1 MSKPNKQLVTLSEEF
16 QRAGGSSTIHH
27 YQTRTDNVRLAR
39 WRGQSHSGRKEQKYF
54 DKEKVFPWDGCSDT
68 RVRLVDNLVAEMK
81 DLLVT
86 AFRRG
91 TLRAGA
97 TEANDAESAQVLTT
111 LLRYYR
117 ENLLQQELH
126 EAASLLADY
135 GQQDGIS
142 FLQVGW
148 KTEDTKKRI
157 PISLP
162 MLQQMALAAD
172 PESIASRLPE
182 LIADELS
189 ENEAIEAIKQILNV
203 TTRDARKGIKKLRK
217 GEMVMIPIIETTV
230 NQPDIS
236 ACRLYTDVFL
246 PPETIHL
253 DHARYIFRRY
263 YMSEVELN
271 SYDFDKAWIEKVIN
285 TKDSSGH
292 LYQNSF
298 SNYILE
304 PGFQD
309 GMHEVIYCY
318 ERKLDEDDMPEIE
331 CTVFHPQITDLAG
344 KKETLDYLSGK
355 YPFIA
360 YRRENSVQKLV
371 ETRGLSE
378 IAATWQDEI
387 KTQRDML
394 ADRAS
399 LYVNPPIV
407 HAARTGG
414 NYEFKPGSTIAEM
427 RAGEI
432 RTLDPPRSNI
442 SESLEIISYIERQCN
457 EYLGRMGPGVDP
469 TVVAIRRQSTV
480 DNYMATWS
488 KAFTK
493 MFQLMQVFLNDEDMA
508 RIAGKSLNMP
518 RSAKEIQGSFD
529 FRIVF
534 DSRELDSDYLMEK
547 MQALT
552 SLALPN
558 DTAGVIDRGSL
569 VTEIAKAISPSLAD
583 VIVLPKIGVSQKI
596 YQEVMGD
603 IIAMAQGNEVPP
615 KQNDPAANTKLQ
627 FAQQII
633 QGNPKYQEALQS
645 NADERFVQLMQ
656 GYMQNLQ
663 FLVQQDQNAMIGK
676 TGVKPMPGGQ

>member
-1 MSKPNKQLVTLSEEF
+1 MSDLKEQLVNLSEEY
-16 QRAGGSSTIHH
+16 QRAGGTSGTHH
-27 YQTRTDNVRLAR
+27 YQTRTDSVRLAR
-39 WRGQSHSGRKEQKYF
+39 WRGQSESGRKEQRYH
-54 DKEKVFPWDGCSDT
+54 DKEKVFPWDGASDT
-68 RVRLVDNLVAEMK
+68 RVRLVDQLVGEYK

-97 TEANDAESAQVLTT
+97 TEANDAESAQLLTT

-142 FLQVGW
+142 FLQIGW
-148 KTEDTKKRI
+148 KTEDTKKKI

-162 MLQQMALAAD
+162 VLQQMALAAD

-189 ENEAIEAIKQILNV
+189 ENEAIEAIKMILNV

-217 GEMVMIPIIETTV
+217 GEVVMIPIIETTV

-236 ACRLYTDVFL
+236 ACRLYIDVFL
-246 PPETIHL
+246 PPETINL
-253 DHARYIFRRY
+253 ENARYIFRRY
-263 YMSEVELN
+263 YMSETELR
-271 SYDFDKAWIEKVIN
+271 SYGFDEKFVEKVLN
-285 TKDSSGH
+285 TSDHVSH

-298 SNYILE
+298 SSYIAE

-309 GMHEVIYCY
+309 GMYEIVYAY
-318 ERKLDEDDMPEIE
+318 ERKLDEDGMPEIE
-331 CTVFHPQITDLAG
+331 CTVFHPDIHDLPG
-344 KKETLDYLSGK
+344 KQETLDYLSGR
-355 YPFIA
+355 YPFVA

-378 IAATWQDEI
+378 ICNTWQTEI

-432 RTLDPPRSNI
+432 RTLDPPRSSI
-442 SESLEIISYIERQCN
+442 TESLQIIDYVERQCN
-457 EYLGRMGPGVDP
+457 EYLGRMGPGMDP
-469 TVVAIRRQSTV
+469 TVVAIRRQSAV
-480 DNYMATWS
+480 DNYMASWS

-493 MFQLMQVFLNDEDMA
+493 MFQLMQTFLTDEDMV

-518 RSAKEIQGSFD
+518 RSAKEIQGSYD

-552 SLALPN
+552 TLALPN
-558 DTAGVIDRGSL
+558 DSAGVIDRGAL

-583 VIVLPKIGVSQKI
+583 VVVMPKIGVSQKI

-615 KQNDPAANTKLQ
+615 KQNDPAAGTKLQ

-633 QGNPKYQEALQS
+633 QGNPKYQEALQN

-676 TGVKPMPGGQ
+676 TGVKPLNG

>member
-1 MSKPNKQLVTLSEEF
+1 MSQANELLVNLCEEYK
-16 QRAGGSSTIHH
+16 RAGGTSATHH
-27 YQTRTDNVRLAR
+27 YQTRTDSVRLAR
-39 WRGQSHSGRKEQKYF
+39 WRGQSESGRKEQRYY
-54 DKEKVFPWDGCSDT
+54 DKEKVFPWDGCSD
-68 RVRLVDNLVAEMK
+68 VRCRLTDQLVGEFK

-86 AFRRG
+86 AFKRG

-117 ENLLQQELH
+117 ENLLLQELH

-142 FLQVGW
+142 FLQIGW
-148 KTEDTKKRI
+148 KSEDTKKRI
-157 PISLP
+157 PMSLP
-162 MLQQMALAAD
+162 VLQQMALAAD
-172 PESIASRLPE
+172 PESLQSRLPE

-189 ENEAIEAIKQILNV
+189 ENEAIQAIKGILNV

-217 GEMVMIPIIETTV
+217 GEVVQIPIIEQTV

-236 ACRLYTDVFL
+236 ACRLYIDVFI

-253 DHARYIFRRY
+253 ENARYVFRRY
-263 YMSEVELN
+263 YMSETELR
-271 SYDFDKAWIEKVIN
+271 SYGFDEKFVEKVLS
-285 TKDSSGH
+285 TKDDVSH
-292 LYQNSF
+292 TYQNSF
-298 SNYILE
+298 ASYIVE

-309 GMHEVIYCY
+309 GMYEIVYAY
-318 ERKLDEDDMPEIE
+318 ERKLDEDGMPEIE
-331 CTVFHPQITDLAG
+331 CTVFHPDLNDIEG

-360 YRRENSVQKLV
+360 YRRENAVQKLV

-378 IAATWQDEI
+378 ICHTWQDEI

-407 HAARTGG
+407 HAARSGG
-414 NYEFKPGSTIAEM
+414 NYEFRPGSTISEM

-432 RTLDPPRSNI
+432 RTLDPPRSSI
-442 SESLEIISYIERQCN
+442 TESIQIIDYVERQCN
-457 EYLGRMGPGVDP
+457 EYLGRMGPGMDP
-469 TVVAIRRQSTV
+469 TVVAIRRQATV
-480 DNYMATWS
+480 DNFMTVWS
-488 KAFTK
+488 KAFSK
-493 MFQLMQVFLNDEDMA
+493 MFQLMQIFLTDDDMV

-518 RSAKEIQGSFD
+518 RSSKEIQGNFD

-534 DSRELDSDYLMEK
+534 DSKELDNDYLLNK

-552 SLALPN
+552 SVALPN
-558 DTAGVIDRGSL
+558 DSAGVIDRGAL

-583 VIVLPKIGVSQKI
+583 TIVMPKVGVSQKI

-603 IIAMAQGNEVPP
+603 IIAMAQGNAVPP
-615 KQNDPAANTKLQ
+615 KQNDPAAQTKLQ
-627 FAQQII
+627 FANQII
-633 QGNPKYQEALQS
+633 QSNPKYQEALQN

-656 GYMQNLQ
+656 GYLQNLQ
-663 FLVQQDQNAMIGK
+663 FLVQQEQNAITGR
-676 TGVKPMPGGQ
+676 TGVAPQQ

>member
-1 MSKPNKQLVTLSEEF
+1 MSEQKEFLKNLSSEY
-16 QRAGGSSTIHH
+16 QRSGGSTTSHQN
-27 YQTRTDNVRLAR
+27 QTRTDNVRLAR
-39 WRGQSHSGRKEQKYF
+39 WRGQSESGRKEQKYHSQ
-54 DKEKVFPWDGCSDT
+54 EKVFPWDGCSDT
-68 RVRLVDNLVAEMK
+68 RVRLVDQLVGEFK

-148 KTEDTKKRI
+148 RSESTKKKV

-162 MLQQMALAAD
+162 VLQQMSLAAD
-172 PESIASRLPE
+172 PESLQARLPE

-189 ENEAIEAIKQILNV
+189 ENEAIEAIKGILNV
-203 TTRDARKGIKKLRK
+203 TTRDARKGIKKLRR
-217 GEMVMIPIIETTV
+217 GEMVQIPVIEQTI

-236 ACRLYTDVFL
+236 ACRLYTDIFI
-246 PPETIHL
+246 PPETIEL
-253 DHARYIFRRY
+253 EHARFVFRRY
-263 YMSEVELN
+263 FMSETELK
-271 SYDFDKAWIEKVIN
+271 SYDFGEEFVEKVLKVGDN
-285 TKDSSGH
+285 SSSVH
-292 LYQNSF
+292 HNSF
-298 SNYILE
+298 SNYLLE
-304 PGFQD
+304 PGFED
-309 GMHEVIYCY
+309 GMYEIVYAY
-318 ERKLDEDDMPEIE
+318 ERKLDEDGLPEIE
-331 CTVFHPQITDLAG
+331 CTVFHPAIADAFG
-344 KKETLDYLSGK
+344 KRETLDYLSGR
-355 YPFIA
+355 YPFVC

-371 ETRGLSE
+371 ESRGLSE
-378 IAATWQDEI
+378 ICSTWQDEI

-414 NYEFKPGSTIAEM
+414 NYEFRPGSTISEM
-427 RAGEI
+427 RNGEI
-432 RTLDPPRSNI
+432 RTLDPPRSSI
-442 SESLEIISYIERQCN
+442 TESLEIINYIERQCN
-457 EYLGRMGPGVDP
+457 EYLGRMGPGMDP
-469 TVVAIRRQSTV
+469 TVVAIRRQATV
-480 DNYMATWS
+480 DNFMGCWS
-488 KAFTK
+488 RAFTK
-493 MFQLMQVFLNDEDMA
+493 MFGLMQIFLTDDDML

-518 RSAKEIQGSFD
+518 RSAKEIQGRFD

-534 DSRELDSDYLMEK
+534 DSKELDNDYLMNK

-558 DTAGVIDRGSL
+558 DSAGVIDRAAL

-583 VIVLPKIGVSQKI
+583 SIVLPKVGVSQRI
-596 YQEVMGD
+596 HQEVMND
-603 IIAMAQGNEVPP
+603 VIAMAQGNQVPP
-615 KQNDPAANTKLQ
+615 KQDDPAAATKLQ

-633 QGNPKYQEALQS
+633 QANPKYQEALQN

-656 GYMQNLQ
+656 GYLQNLQ
-663 FLVQQDQNAMIGK
+663 FLVQQEQNAITGR
-676 TGVKPMPGGQ
+676 TGVAPQ

>member
-1 MSKPNKQLVTLSEEF
+1 MSERQKNLLTLADEF
-16 QRAGGSSTIHH
+16 QRAGGSNGASQ
-27 YQTRTDNVRLAR
+27 YQSRTDNVRLAR
-39 WRGQSHSGRKEQKYF
+39 WRGQSESGRKEQRYHSQ
-54 DKEKVFPWDGCSDT
+54 EKVFPWDGCSDT
-68 RVRLVDNLVAEMK
+68 RVRLVDQLVGEYK

-148 KTEDTKKRI
+148 KTEDTKKKI

-162 MLQQMALAAD
+162 VLQQMALAAD
-172 PESIASRLPE
+172 PESLQARLPE

-189 ENEAIEAIKQILNV
+189 EKDAIEAIKGVLNV
-203 TTRDARKGIKKLRK
+203 TTRDAKKGIKRLRK
-217 GEMVMIPIIETTV
+217 GEVVMIPIIETTI

-236 ACRLYTDVFL
+236 ACRLYTDIFL

-253 DHARYIFRRY
+253 EHARYIFRRY
-263 YMSEVELN
+263 YMSETELR
-271 SYDFDKAWIEKVIN
+271 SYDFSDEFIEKVLA
-285 TKDSSGH
+285 TSEHTSH
-292 LYQNSF
+292 HYQNSF
-298 SNYILE
+298 ASYIAE

-309 GMHEVIYCY
+309 GMHEVVYAY
-318 ERKLDEDDMPEIE
+318 ERKLDEDGMPEIV
-331 CTVFHPQITDLAG
+331 CTVFHPSITDVSG
-344 KKETLDYLSGK
+344 KEETLDYLSGK
-355 YPFIA
+355 YPFVA
-360 YRRENSVQKLV
+360 YRRENCVQKLV

-378 IAATWQDEI
+378 ICSTWQTEI

-414 NYEFKPGSTIAEM
+414 NYEFRPGSTISEM
-427 RAGEI
+427 RNGEI
-432 RTLDPPRSNI
+432 RTLDPPRSSI
-442 SESLEIISYIERQCN
+442 TESLQIISYVERQCN
-457 EYLGRMGPGVDP
+457 EYLGRMGPDMDP
-469 TVVAIRRQSTV
+469 TVVAIRRQ
-480 DNYMATWS
+480 ATIDGFMGAWS

-493 MFQLMQVFLNDEDMA
+493 MFGLMQIFLSDEDML

-518 RSAKEIQGSFD
+518 RSAKEIQGRFD

-534 DSRELDSDYLMEK
+534 DSRELDNDYLLEK

-558 DTAGVIDRGSL
+558 DSAGVIDRGAL

-583 VIVLPKIGVSQKI
+583 VIVLPKVGVSQKI
-596 YQEVMGD
+596 YQEVMSD
-603 IIAMAQGNEVPP
+603 VIAMAQGNEVPP
-615 KQNDPAANTKLQ
+615 KQDDPAAATKLQ

-633 QGNPKYQEALQS
+633 QNNPKYQEALQS

-656 GYMQNLQ
+656 TYMQNLQ
-663 FLVQQDQNAMIGK
+663 FLVQQEQNAMIGK
-676 TGVKPMPGGQ
+676 TGVKPLNA